1 MEKIE
6 LKDLDISINS
16 GELISIIGPNGSGKT
31 LILKK
36 LSGKIKT
43 NDIYIDNININKYSL
58 EYKQN
63 NIICILNDTLFNTKT
78 PKEELSYY
86 LNKLNI
92 SKEEINNRLNNFIE
106 FFDLENILNNL
117 LINMNIEERFYI
129 KILSLLIII
138 PNIVCVDNILTYL
151 NKDKKMKIL
160 NYIKEKNMTLINVT
174 SDMEELIYFDKILV
188 INKGKKYLFDKT
200 EKVLSNNTIF
210 QELGLNLPFI
220 YDINNLLKEYS
231 LIKENH
237 LIHKELVDLLWK

>member
-36 LSGKIKT
+36 LSGKIKN
-43 NDIYIDNININKYSL
+43 NDIYIDNININKYNL

-78 PKEELSYY
+78 PKEEIVYY

-92 SKEEINNRLNNFIE
+92 SKEEINNRLNEFIE
-106 FFDLENILNNL
+106 FFDLEDILNNI
-117 LINMNIEERFYI
+117 LINMNIENRFYI
-129 KILSLLIII
+129 KILSLLIIL
-138 PNIVCVDNILTYL
+138 PNIVCIDNLLTYL
-151 NKDKKMKIL
+151 NKDKKIKIL

-174 SDMEELIYFDKILV
+174 SDMEELIYFDKILI
-188 INKGKKYLFDKT
+188 INKGRKELFDKT
-200 EKVLSNNTIF
+200 EKILCNNKIF
-210 QELGLNLPFI
+210 QDLGLNLPFI

-231 LIKENH
+231 LINENH

>member
-43 NDIYIDNININKYSL
+43 NDIYIDDVNINKYSL

-63 NIICILNDTLFNTKT
+63 NIICILNNTLFNTKT

-92 SKEEINNRLNNFIE
+92 SEEEVNNRLNEFIE
-106 FFDLENILNNL
+106 YFDLENILNNL

-138 PNIVCVDNILTYL
+138 PNIVCIDNILTYL

-231 LIKENH
+231 LINENH

>member
-36 LSGKIKT
+36 LSGKIKN
-43 NDIYIDNININKYSL
+43 NDIYIDNININKYNL

-78 PKEELSYY
+78 PKEELSYH

-117 LINMNIEERFYI
+117 LINMNVEERFYI

-138 PNIVCVDNILTYL
+138 PNIVCIDNILTYL